1 VTSSPA
7 TRTMVYTI
15 GHSNHEFET
24 FVKLLDDN
32 SIQVVVDVRS
42 SPYSRYAVHFNKE
55 AIQQNLRHFD
65 IGYVYMGHMLGGHP
79 DDDEFYDTE
88 SHVLYWRI
96 AESQRFRNGI
106 MQLIEGAEEYCVGLM
121 CSEEDPT
128 HCHRRVLIGRVL
140 DDEGMEVLHIRGD
153 GRVQTEQEIAELE
166 EHKKLHGQGMLFD
179 LEADDEWK
187 STQSVTRRSPQMSSS
202 RLSSELASNE

>member
-1 VTSSPA
+1 MLYA
-7 TRTMVYTI
+7 I
-15 GHSNHEFET
+15 GHSNHEFDT

-65 IGYVYMGHMLGGHP
+65 IGYVYMGHMLGGQP
-79 DDDEFYDTE
+79 DDDEFYDTDG
-88 SHVLYWRI
+88 HILYWRI
-96 AESQRFRNGI
+96 AELQCFRNGI
-106 MQLIEGAEEYCVGLM
+106 MQLVEGAEEYCVALM

-128 HCHRRVLIGRVL
+128 NCHRRVLIGRVL
-140 DDEGMEVLHIRGD
+140 KDEGMEVLHIRGD
-153 GRVQTEQEIAELE
+153 GRVQAEQEIADLE
-166 EHKKLHGQGMLFD
+166 EREKLHGQGMLFD

-187 STQSVTRRSPQMSSS
+187 SIRSVTRRNPQRSSS
-202 RLSSELASNE
+202 RLSGELASNE